1 MTRRTV
7 GPQRGFFTMT
17 VVVIIGLLTLLTVRL
32 LSTAT
37 QDSTR
42 IAGQAQANIEAF
54 YAAEVAM
61 SEALAWLQTS
71 SPAFSEGVSAVYTST
86 QAGVSDVT
94 LSVASGGNQIDRTYL
109 SEFWFSEGEGGAIKV
124 TARAHNDAVTAV
136 VTQWLTRESIVAAL
150 ALDTPLALGGCFK
163 VINGTPEVNAI
174 RNDGTRPDGS
184 NTLKIPLGC
193 GTDAEEFGCSNSS
206 SYDKLNRSSG
216 NTCTEPIY
224 ADLTV
229 DIDLWASTFNIS
241 QEEMRALAD
250 ASASDDIHWLTSGSS
265 QLLADYGS
273 ATSPII
279 LILEDCPSLPSNT
292 ELIGVVYT
300 LGSGCK
306 LQGSGSQ
313 RIKGALII
321 SGSLDENSFDQWN
334 ANDVI
339 EAAYLEGTDSDP
351 LFSEGN
357 KTAFDAFAFGSNV
370 KVVPGT
376 WSDRD
381 IF

>member
-1 MTRRTV
+1 MMR
-7 GPQRGFFTMT
+7 GAAKPQGGFFTIT
-17 VVVIIGLLTLLTVRL
+17 VVVIIGLLTLLTVRV
-32 LSTAT
+32 LSNAT

-42 IAGQAQANIEAF
+42 ISAQAQTNVEAF

-61 SEALAWLQTS
+61 SDALSWLENNAPT
-71 SPAFSEGVSAVYTST
+71 FSDGVSSVYTS
-86 QAGVSDVT
+86 ADGSISDVT
-94 LSVASGGNQIDRTYL
+94 LTIAAEGNQIDRTYL
-109 SEFWFSEGEGGAIKV
+109 SEFWFSEGEGDAIRV
-124 TARAHNDAVTAV
+124 TARVSNEVATAR
-136 VTQWLTRESIVAAL
+136 VTQWLTRESIVAEL

-174 RNDGTRPDGS
+174 RDDGTRPDGT

-193 GTDAEEFGCSNSS
+193 GTDATEFGCANSS
-206 SYDKLNRSSG
+206 SYDKLNRSTS

-229 DIDLWASTFNIS
+229 DLDLWASTFNVS
-241 QEEMRALAD
+241 QAEMRALAD
-250 ASASDDIHWLTSGSS
+250 ASADDDIHWLTSGSS
-265 QLLADYGS
+265 QVLTDYGT
-273 ATSPII
+273 ANSPII
-279 LILEDCPSLPSNT
+279 LILEDCPNLPSNT
-292 ELIGVVYT
+292 ELIGIVYS

-313 RIKGALII
+313 RIKGALVI
-321 SGSLDENSFDQWN
+321 SGSLDENSFDKWN

-339 EAAYLEGTDSDP
+339 EAAYLDGTDSDP

-357 KTAFDAFAFGSNV
+357 KTAFDAFAFGSSV
-370 KVVPGT
+370 KVLPGT

-381 IF
+381 VF